1 MRALLLGPTFCDVS
15 LPVARM
21 LLDGVPSIV
30 LVPFAAP
37 PSRWPALHAELAAAL
52 GVEVIDLDSVADPIA
67 TVERAHAFA
76 VPAGNT
82 WQLVCVLRRTGLMPA
97 LRRRVAQGV
106 PYLGLGAGA
115 VVASPTISTTADP
128 PMCDPQGLDG
138 LHLVPFHVAQLPT
151 RCERTG
157 HGHCGACSETERR
170 LVELTTGI
178 ERAWVAGLRPGG
190 GLLIEGRAIEVIGE
204 APVALFHD
212 GSACAELLPGGVEA
226 GFLLDEGSTRHH
238 HHRVGRRTRCR
249 GA

>member
-1 MRALLLGPTFCDVS
+1 MRALLLGPTLCDVS
-15 LPVARM
+15 LPVARV
-21 LLDGVPSIV
+21 LLEGVSSIV

-37 PSRWPALHAELAAAL
+37 PSRRPALHAELTAAL
-52 GVEVIDLDSVADPIA
+52 GVEVIDLERAEDPIA
-67 TVERAHAFA
+67 AVERAQAFA

-106 PYLGLGAGA
+106 PYVGLGAGA

-128 PMCDPQGLDG
+128 PTCDPQGLDG
-138 LHLVPFHVAQLPT
+138 LHLVPFHVAQLPS
-151 RCERTG
+151 RCERAG
-157 HGHCGACSETERR
+157 HGQCRCCLESERR
-170 LVELTTGI
+170 LVELTRGI

-204 APVALFHD
+204 VPVPLFH
-212 GSACAELLPGGVEA
+212 GGACTELPGGVEA
-226 GFLLDEGSTRHH
+226 GFLLDEGAARRGH

>member
-1 MRALLLGPTFCDVS
+1 MRALLLGPTLCDVS
-15 LPVARM
+15 LPVARV
-21 LLDGVPSIV
+21 LLEGVSSIV

-37 PSRWPALHAELAAAL
+37 PSRWPALHAELADAL
-52 GVEVIDLDSVADPIA
+52 DVEVIDLDSVGDPIA
-67 TVERAHAFA
+67 TVEQAHAFA

-128 PMCDPQGLDG
+128 PTCDPQGLDG
-138 LHLVPFHVAQLPT
+138 LHLVPFHVAQLP
-151 RCERTG
+151 RLCERAG
-157 HGHCGACSETERR
+157 HGHCRSCSETERR
-170 LVELTTGI
+170 LVELTMGI

-190 GLLIEGRAIEVIGE
+190 GLLIEGRDIEVIGE

-212 GSACAELLPGGVEA
+212 GTACADLPGGVEA
-226 GFLLDEGSTRHH
+226 GFLLDEGARLRHH
-238 HHRVGRRTRCR
+238 PRIGRRTRCR